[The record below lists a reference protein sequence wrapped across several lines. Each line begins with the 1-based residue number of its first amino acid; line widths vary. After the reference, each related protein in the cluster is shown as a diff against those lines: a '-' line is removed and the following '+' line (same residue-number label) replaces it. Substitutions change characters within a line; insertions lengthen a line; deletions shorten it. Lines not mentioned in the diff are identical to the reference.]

1 MLALSEASIIEKNK
15 LSTDGVWLLA
25 LEAQIPGNT
34 LYLVNNT
41 EDVTLGGKRYVAFP
55 FSLEDITEDGKE
67 LPNVRLTVLNATG
80 TIQRYVEKNNGLGG
94 MKVVLRVYHTSIP
107 DVAEVEEYFV
117 VTGVTC
123 DVEWVTFTLGTDFSF
138 TRRFPPVRMM
148 KDYCPFK
155 FKGVE
160 CGYRGA
166 AQQCNKTLKRCRE
179 LGNNIRFGGE
189 ATIPQGG
196 LYASNNI

>member
-138 TRRFPPVRMM
+138 TRRFSPVRMM

>member
-25 LEAQIPGNT
+25 LEAQIPGDT

-41 EDVTLGGKRYVAFP
+41 EDVTLGGQRYVAFP

-67 LPNVRLTVLNATG
+67 LPNVKLTVSNATG

-94 MKVVLRVYHTSIP
+94 MKVVLRVYHTNTP

-117 VTGVTC
+117 VTGVSC

>member
-1 MLALSEASIIEKNK
+1 MLTLSEAGIIEKNE
-15 LSTDGVWLLA
+15 LATDGVWLLA
-25 LEAQIPGNT
+25 VEAQIPGNT

-41 EDVTLGGKRYVAFP
+41 ENVTLGGKEYTAFP
-55 FSLEDITEDGKE
+55 FSLEDISEDGKE
-67 LPNVRLTVLNATG
+67 LPNVKLTVSNVTG
-80 TIQRYVEKNNGLGG
+80 TIQRYVEENNGLGG
-94 MKVVLRVYHTSIP
+94 MKVVLRVYHTRIP
-107 DVAEVEEYFV
+107 DVAEVEEHFV

-155 FKGVE
+155 FKGIE
-160 CGYRGA
+160 CGYKGS
-166 AQQCNKTLKRCRE
+166 AQKCNKTLKRCRE
-179 LGNNIRFGGE
+179 LGNNTRFGGE

>member
-25 LEAQIPGNT
+25 LEAQIPENT

-41 EDVTLGGKRYVAFP
+41 EDVTLGGQRYVAFP

-67 LPNVRLTVLNATG
+67 LPNVRLTVSSATG
-80 TIQRYVEKNNGLGG
+80 TIQRYVERNNGLGG

-107 DVAEVEEYFV
+107 DAAEVEEYFV

-123 DVEWVTFTLGTDFSF
+123 DVEQVTFTLGTDFSF

>member
-1 MLALSEASIIEKNK
+1 MLALSEASIIEKNN
-15 LSTDGVWLLA
+15 LATDGVWLLA
-25 LEAQIPGNT
+25 VEAQIPDNT

-41 EDVTLGGKRYVAFP
+41 ENVTLGGKEYTAFP

-67 LPNVRLTVLNATG
+67 LPNVKLTVSNVTG
-80 TIQRYVEKNNGLGG
+80 TIQRYVEENNGLGG
-94 MKVVLRVYHTSIP
+94 MKVVLRVYHTRIP
-107 DVAEVEEYFV
+107 DVAEVEEHFV

-138 TRRFPPVRMM
+138 IRRFPPVRMM

-160 CGYRGA
+160 CGYKGS
-166 AQQCNKTLKRCRE
+166 AQKCNKTLKRCRE
-179 LGNNIRFGGE
+179 LGNNTRFGGE